1 MKKLAVVALAVIA
14 LSACHFGKDEASS
27 SVERNKKY
35 KEVQKETGPEIN
47 PDYVKAHGTSVAPM
61 AADTAK
67 ATDTAATSAPAP
79 APSH

>member
-35 KEVQKETGPEIN
+35 REATKETGPEIN
-47 PDYVKAHGTSVAPM
+47 PDYIKGGGKPADSSAKT
-61 AADTAK
+61 ADTTK
-67 ATDTAATSAPAP
+67 PDSAATQ
-79 APSH
+79 APSN